1 MAELKL
7 NAQMREVTGRKVKQ
21 LRRQGL
27 VPVVIYGQDRKPV
40 NAQVNAGAL
49 ERVLQAGGSSQLVE
63 VELEGVGRRNILVRE
78 VQRHPVRRNLLHA
91 DFYAVSMREKQQ
103 LSVPIIALDT
113 GTRPAELVLVQA
125 LDQVEIEALP
135 ADIPPHVEV
144 DVSHLISPEADPIT
158 VADLP
163 KLPGVEY
170 LTPAEEIVFSLVAS
184 RAAEAAEEEE
194 VEEEVGAEP
203 EVIGRG
209 REEEEE
215 EE

>member
-7 NAQMREVTGRKVKQ
+7 TAQVREVTGSKVKQ

-27 VPVVIYGQDRKPV
+27 IPVVIYGQDREPV
-40 NAQVNAGAL
+40 NAQVNEIAL
-49 ERVLQAGGSSQLVE
+49 ERVLQAGGTSQLVE

-78 VQRHPVRRNLLHA
+78 VQRHPVRRSLLHA
-91 DFYAVSMREKQQ
+91 DFYAVSMRQKQQ
-103 LSVPIIALDT
+103 LAVPIIAVDS
-113 GTRPAELVLVQA
+113 GARPADLVLVQA

-135 ADIPPHVEV
+135 ADIPAHVEV
-144 DVSHLISPEADPIT
+144 DVSHLNSPEAEPIT

-170 LTPAEEIVFSLVAS
+170 LTPADEVVFSLVAS
-184 RAAEAAEEEE
+184 RAAAAEEEE
-194 VEEEVGAEP
+194 EMEEEMGAEP

-209 REEEEE
+209 REEEDEE
-215 EE
+215 